1 MVKEIFGFK
10 DYFITDGGEVISKKW
25 GKIKI
30 LRPVNNKKGY
40 LSVRLS
46 MNGKPIRKFIHRLVA
61 EHFVEGYDDILQVNH
76 IDGNKHNNHYSNLE
90 WCSASENTIHAINIG
105 LNTYCFKTP
114 SNAIKVIDTETGINY
129 NSLLEASKK
138 LKKSIKTI
146 KKKDRFNKVPWPSG

>member
-1 MVKEIFGFK
+1 MI
-10 DYFITDGGEVISKKW
+10 I
-25 GKIKI
+25 
-30 LRPVNNKKGY
+30 
-40 LSVRLS
+40 
-46 MNGKPIRKFIHRLVA
+46 
-61 EHFVEGYDDILQVNH
+61 
-76 IDGNKHNNHYSNLE
+76 NNHYSNLE